1 MSFGV
6 KFAKVEINEKKNI
19 TYQGDKWLYF
29 GKIHKLESKTDIY
42 VNSEPRTNVDYGYAY
57 DILEVRKDR
66 LLLRLLFENAGIG
79 YASHLHCILT
89 QEKVSE
95 IDILFAATNWL
106 RNIRT
111 TGKVSGYGIER
122 LVKWIR

>member
-6 KFAKVEINEKKNI
+6 KVRKVEINEKKNI
-19 TYQGDKWLYF
+19 TYQGNRWLYV
-29 GKIHKLESKTDIY
+29 GTIHKLGSKTDIY
-42 VNSEPRTNVDYGYAY
+42 VNSKPRVSVDYGYAY

-66 LLLRLLFENAGIG
+66 LLLRLLFENAGTS

-89 QEKVSE
+89 QEKVSDIE
-95 IDILFAATNWL
+95 ILFAATNWV

-111 TGKVSGYGIER
+111 TGKVSGYEIER
-122 LVKWIR
+122 LVKW

>member
-6 KFAKVEINEKKNI
+6 KIRKVEINEKKNI
-19 TYQGDKWLYF
+19 TYEGSKWLYV
-29 GKIHKLESKTDIY
+29 GTIHKLESKTDIY
-42 VNSEPRTNVDYGYAY
+42 VNSKPRVNVDYSYAY

-66 LLLRLLFENAGIG
+66 LLLRLLFENAGTS

-95 IDILFAATNWL
+95 IEILFAATNWL
-106 RNIRT
+106 RNVRI
-111 TGKVSGYGIER
+111 TGKVSGCKIER
-122 LVKWIR
+122 LIEWTR

>member
-6 KFAKVEINEKKNI
+6 KVRKVEINEKKNI
-19 TYQGDKWLYF
+19 TYQGNRWLHV
-29 GKIHKLESKTDIY
+29 GTIHKLESKTDVY
-42 VNSEPRTNVDYGYAY
+42 VNSKPRVSVDYGYAY

-66 LLLRLLFENAGIG
+66 LLLRLLFENAGIS

-95 IDILFAATNWL
+95 IEILFAATNWL
-106 RNIRT
+106 RNVRI
-111 TGKVSGYGIER
+111 TGKVSGCKIER
-122 LVKWIR
+122 LIK

>member
-6 KFAKVEINEKKNI
+6 KIRKVEINEKKNI
-19 TYQGDKWLYF
+19 TYQGDKWLYV
-29 GKIHKLESKTDIY
+29 GTIHKLESKTDIY
-42 VNSEPRTNVDYGYAY
+42 VNSKPRVIVDYGYAY

-66 LLLRLLFENAGIG
+66 LLLRLLLENAGTS

-89 QEKVSE
+89 QEKVSDIE
-95 IDILFAATNWL
+95 ILFAATNWA

-111 TGKVSGYGIER
+111 TGKVSGYEIER
-122 LVKWIR
+122 LVK

>member
-6 KFAKVEINEKKNI
+6 KIRKVEINEKKNI
-19 TYQGDKWLYF
+19 TYQDDRWLYV
-29 GKIHKLESKTDIY
+29 GTIHKLESKTDIY
-42 VNSEPRTNVDYGYAY
+42 VSPKPRVNIDYGYAY

-66 LLLRLLFENAGIG
+66 LLLRLLFENAGIS

-89 QEKVSE
+89 QEKVSD
-95 IDILFAATNWL
+95 IDILFAATNWA

-111 TGKVSGYGIER
+111 TGKVSGYNIER
-122 LVKWIR
+122 LVK